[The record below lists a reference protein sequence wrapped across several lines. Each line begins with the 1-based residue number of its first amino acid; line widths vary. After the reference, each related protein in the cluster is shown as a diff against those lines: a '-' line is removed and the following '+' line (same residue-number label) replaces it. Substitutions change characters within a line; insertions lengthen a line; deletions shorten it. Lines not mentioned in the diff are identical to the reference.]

1 MCYNEVYR
9 RYHYEEIT
17 INNVNIWYFIL
28 VSCND
33 EPTYYSDDSNP
44 TSENQPST
52 DVNTGSDKSND
63 TEEDKKKDE
72 SVYDDNIDW
81 GPLH

>member
-1 MCYNEVYR
+1 MKKLLLLMSIFV
-9 RYHYEEIT
+9 I
-17 INNVNIWYFIL
+17 FIL
-28 VSCND
+28 ISCND
-33 EPTYYSDDSNP
+33 EPTYYNDDSNP

-52 DVNTGSDKSND
+52 DVNTGSDEGKD

>member
-1 MCYNEVYR
+1 MKKL
-9 RYHYEEIT
+9 IF
-17 INNVNIWYFIL
+17 IMSIFSIFIL

-33 EPTYYSDDSNP
+33 EPTYYNEDSNP
-44 TSENQPST
+44 TSEIQPST
-52 DVNTGSDKSND
+52 DVNSGSNETKD
-63 TEEDKKKDE
+63 TEEEKKDDG

>member
-1 MCYNEVYR
+1 MKKLLL
-9 RYHYEEIT
+9 T
-17 INNVNIWYFIL
+17 ISISSIFIL

-33 EPTYYSDDSNP
+33 EPTYYSDDYNP

-52 DVNTGSDKSND
+52 DVNTGSDETKD
-63 TEEDKKKDE
+63 TEEEKKDDG